1 MLLFASFCFFM
12 YDKLWG
18 SLMLAVLGSA
28 SPCSLHVSHV
38 LCPILYRSFLWRSLL
53 HQAPLDSYLVHY
65 QAHSLVSVL
74 LYLGKAPLAL

>member
-18 SLMLAVLGSA
+18 SLVLAVLASA
-28 SPCSLHVSHV
+28 SPCSLYVSHV
-38 LCPILYRSFLWRSLL
+38 LCLVLYRSFLWGSLL
-53 HQAPLDSYLVHY
+53 HRAPLDPYLVRY
-65 QAHSLVSVL
+65 QARSLVSIL